1 MRRKS
6 FRPTHRRTKG
16 DDHGFNRYEGI
27 IGRAISMLKDGIALP
42 VDMQMQLLE
51 IGVNVEELEDLYG

>member
-1 MRRKS
+1 
-6 FRPTHRRTKG
+6 
-16 DDHGFNRYEGI
+16 
-27 IGRAISMLKDGIALP
+27 MLKDGIALP